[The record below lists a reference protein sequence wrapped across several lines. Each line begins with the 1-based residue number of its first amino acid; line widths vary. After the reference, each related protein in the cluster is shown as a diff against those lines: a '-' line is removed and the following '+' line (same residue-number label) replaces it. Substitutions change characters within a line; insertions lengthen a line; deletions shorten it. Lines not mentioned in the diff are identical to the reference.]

1 MFAFKG
7 PSCGR
12 GQRFGCSWQWT
23 GGGVDLKSVSLSNH
37 HHLLMIIIMITM
49 IIVIMM
55 IMIRWESFYQVS
67 TFASDKSQSNRSLPS
82 PFITFILSSPLH
94 VVIIQVAM
102 MMLVTVLTMMLVTVL
117 MMMMMVTMIKD
128 CFKREQV
135 SYVGVCGQ
143 MHGCVLWKVTL
154 SLFFFSIL
162 LFLIFPNLQKS
173 EYPSCGR
180 FSLSLLLL
188 FLPDPGVPGVRSMG
202 PGFIQR
208 CTYCKCSTYKSKDS
222 IFIEETLQESQN
234 CIDITIWSN
243 HGSHICMFVNGNCWI
258 SPSVAV

>member
-1 MFAFKG
+1 MFKG

-12 GQRFGCSWQWT
+12 GQRFGCSWQWA

-94 VVIIQVAM
+94 VVIIQVAII
-102 MMLVTVLTMMLVTVL
+102 MLVTVLL
-117 MMMMMVTMIKD
+117 MMMMVTMIKD

-154 SLFFFSIL
+154 SLFFFSI
-162 LFLIFPNLQKS
+162 
-173 EYPSCGR
+173 
-180 FSLSLLLL
+180 
-188 FLPDPGVPGVRSMG
+188 
-202 PGFIQR
+202 
-208 CTYCKCSTYKSKDS
+208 
-222 IFIEETLQESQN
+222 
-234 CIDITIWSN
+234 
-243 HGSHICMFVNGNCWI
+243 
-258 SPSVAV
+258 

>member
-12 GQRFGCSWQWT
+12 GQRFGCSWKWA

-94 VVIIQVAM
+94 VVIIHMAM

-154 SLFFFSIL
+154 SLFLFSIFF
-162 LFLIFPNLQKS
+162 FLIFPNLQKS

-188 FLPDPGVPGVRSMG
+188 F
-202 PGFIQR
+202 FILR

-243 HGSHICMFVNGNCWI
+243 HGSHICMFVFSQAI
-258 SPSVAV
+258 SLRLLIVIA

>member
-1 MFAFKG
+1 MFKG

-12 GQRFGCSWQWT
+12 GQRFGCSWQWA

-37 HHLLMIIIMITM
+37 HHLLMITM

-94 VVIIQVAM
+94 VVIIQVAI
-102 MMLVTVLTMMLVTVL
+102 MMLVTVL
-117 MMMMMVTMIKD
+117 MMMMMVTIIKD

-162 LFLIFPNLQKS
+162 LFLIFPNLQKRRIS
-173 EYPSCGR
+173 VLWKVLT
-180 FSLSLLLL
+180 FT
-188 FLPDPGVPGVRSMG
+188 F
-202 PGFIQR
+202 
-208 CTYCKCSTYKSKDS
+208 
-222 IFIEETLQESQN
+222 
-234 CIDITIWSN
+234 ITIFYSE
-243 HGSHICMFVNGNCWI
+243 MYLL
-258 SPSVAV
+258 